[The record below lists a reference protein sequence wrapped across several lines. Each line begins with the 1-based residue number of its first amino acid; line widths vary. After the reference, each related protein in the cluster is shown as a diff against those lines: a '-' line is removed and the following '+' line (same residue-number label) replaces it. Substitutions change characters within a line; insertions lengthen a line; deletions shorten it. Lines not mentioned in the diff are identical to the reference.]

1 MHDSISIQEPI
12 LKLKKRPKDG
22 ALFPQPNEPASELEH
37 AVKPQIKLKN
47 VRVAVDLD
55 ELSRFP

>member
-1 MHDSISIQEPI
+1 MQIQTQT
-12 LKLKKRPKDG
+12 KG
-22 ALFPQPNEPASELEH
+22 ALLPQPNEPANELEH

>member
-1 MHDSISIQEPI
+1 MHDSIAIQEPI
-12 LKLKKRPKDG
+12 LVEIQTPKAG

>member
-1 MHDSISIQEPI
+1 MHDSIAI
-12 LKLKKRPKDG
+12 LVVELLEQKAR
-22 ALFPQPNEPASELEH
+22 ALLPQPNEPTNELEH